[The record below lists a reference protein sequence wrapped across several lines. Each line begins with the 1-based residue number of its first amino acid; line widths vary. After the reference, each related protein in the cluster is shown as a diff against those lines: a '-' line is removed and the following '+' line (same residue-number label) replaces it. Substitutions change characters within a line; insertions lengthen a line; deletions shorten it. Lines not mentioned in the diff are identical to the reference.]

1 VEDAGTYVCE
11 AVGYANYIPGQHVT
25 VNLNVE
31 RCEYESEFKWVL
43 SLEFLRVKDILN
55 SVQAAWGEHKYE
67 ELRSNRIRYGTVPH
81 IDLEF
86 FGLGRAI

>member
-31 RCEYESEFKWVL
+31 RCEYESEFK
-43 SLEFLRVKDILN
+43 
-55 SVQAAWGEHKYE
+55 
-67 ELRSNRIRYGTVPH
+67 
-81 IDLEF
+81 
-86 FGLGRAI
+86 